1 MIDNCSRRPHLLGTL
16 RSAEGKG
23 IVHVEDCFDTPIDN
37 VWSALTDGERL
48 AGWLGE
54 FEGDL
59 RVGGRFRARFFAS
72 EWDGTGR
79 VVVCDGPRR
88 LIVMMTETGAADED
102 ATDVTLSADGEQTIL
117 VVEQRGLP
125 LDQLAAYGAGLQI
138 HVEDLAAH
146 LVGRERCDAPARWKE
161 LFPSYQAKR
170 IDHTGDVR

>member
-1 MIDNCSRRPHLLGTL
+1 MIDNGTRRPHLVGRL
-16 RSAEGKG
+16 RSAEEKG
-23 IVHVEDCFDTPIDN
+23 IVHIEDRFDTAIDN
-37 VWSALTDGERL
+37 VWSALTDRERL

-59 RVGGRFRARFFAS
+59 RVGGRFHARFFAS

-79 VVVCDGPRR
+79 VVVCDGPRQ

-102 ATDVTLSADGEQTIL
+102 ATDLVLSADGEQTVL

-125 LDQLAAYGAGLQI
+125 RDQLAAYGAGLQV

-146 LVGRERCDAPARWKE
+146 LAGRERCDAPARWKE
-161 LFPSYQAKR
+161 LFLSYQAKR
-170 IDHTGDVR
+170 IDNT